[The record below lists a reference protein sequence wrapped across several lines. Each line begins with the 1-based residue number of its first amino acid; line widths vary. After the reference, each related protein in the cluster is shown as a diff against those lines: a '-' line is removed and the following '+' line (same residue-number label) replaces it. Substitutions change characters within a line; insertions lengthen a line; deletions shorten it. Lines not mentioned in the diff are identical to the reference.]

1 MMRAAAAMASLAAC
15 VALIVTASA
24 CDQGGSKSPKA
35 NYGECPISG
44 HRGEF
49 HLSPLTAGALT
60 VKTTLPAPGWWNGG
74 DTPASI
80 KSGYEYCMAANIAYR
95 SGLDRV
101 KVENAPFP
109 EVVSGKTKDFD
120 LALAQITITPERSKV
135 AEFSP
140 PYLSSTLGV
149 LIRDGEKID
158 GSNIRDVRIG
168 VAEGTT
174 GEEFVKNRLKPN
186 KPVTSYPNDPDMVTA
201 LEKGRIDAVVHDTT
215 ILLAYPQKREG
226 RVRLVGQ
233 YRTDQGYGALYPKG
247 SANRKELDRV
257 IKQLI
262 DDGTLTKL
270 SAVYLGAAF
279 GQDPAKIPYFTVEQ
293 GS

>member
-1 MMRAAAAMASLAAC
+1 MRAAAAIGSLAVS
-15 VALIVTASA
+15 VALIVATSA
-24 CDQGGSKSPKA
+24 CDEGEPESTKTQ
-35 NYGECPISG
+35 YGDCDVSG
-44 HRGEF
+44 HHGEF
-49 HLSPLTAGALT
+49 HLSPKTAGALT
-60 VKTTLPAPGWWNGG
+60 VKTTLPAPGWWNG
-74 DTPASI
+74 DTPASV

-95 SGLDRV
+95 SGLDRL

-109 EVVSGKTKDFD
+109 EVVSGRTTNFD

-135 AEFSP
+135 AAFSP
-140 PYLSSTLGV
+140 PYLDSTLGV
-149 LIRDGEKID
+149 LIRDGEKI
-158 GSNIRDVRIG
+158 NENNLRDVRIG

-174 GEEFVKNRLKPN
+174 GEAFVKNRLKPT
-186 KPVTSYPNDPDMVTA
+186 KPVTAYANDPEMVTA

-226 RVRLVGQ
+226 RVRIVGQ

-247 SANRKELDRV
+247 SPNKSELDHV

-262 DDGTLTKL
+262 DDGTLAKL
-270 SAVYLGAAF
+270 SVVYLGAAF
-279 GQDPAKIPYFTVEQ
+279 GQDPDKIPYFTVKE

>member
-1 MMRAAAAMASLAAC
+1 MMRAAAAIVSLA
-15 VALIVTASA
+15 VSVVLIVATSA
-24 CDQGGSKSPKA
+24 CDQDGSESSSARYGDCPVTGH
-35 NYGECPISG
+35 YGE
-44 HRGEF
+44 F
-49 HLSPLTAGALT
+49 DLSPETAGALT
-60 VKTTLPAPGWWNGG
+60 VKTTLPAPGWWNG
-74 DTPASI
+74 DTPDSI

-95 SGLDRV
+95 SGLDRL

-109 EVVSGKTKDFD
+109 EVVSGRTENFD
-120 LALAQITITPERSKV
+120 LALAQITITPERSEV

-149 LIRDGEKID
+149 LIRDGEKIGED
-158 GSNIRDVRIG
+158 NIRDVRIG

-174 GEEFVKNRLKPN
+174 GEEFVEKRLKPA
-186 KPVTSYPNDPDMVTA
+186 KPVTAFANDPAMVTA
-201 LEKGRIDAVVHDTT
+201 LEAGRIDAVVHDTT
-215 ILLAYPQKREG
+215 ILLAYPQKRES

-247 SANRKELDRV
+247 SLNKDELDR
-257 IKQLI
+257 IIRQLI

-279 GQDPAKIPYFTVEQ
+279 GQDPAKIPYFTVDD

>member
-1 MMRAAAAMASLAAC
+1 MRAAAAIGSLAVS
-15 VALIVTASA
+15 VALIVATSA
-24 CDQGGSKSPKA
+24 CDEGESKSSKA
-35 NYGECPISG
+35 TYGDCEVSG
-44 HRGEF
+44 HYGEF
-49 HLSPLTAGALT
+49 HLSPKTAGALT
-60 VKTTLPAPGWWNGG
+60 VKTTLPAPGWWNG
-74 DTPASI
+74 DTPASV

-95 SGLDRV
+95 SGLDRL

-109 EVVSGKTKDFD
+109 EVVSGRTTNFD

-135 AEFSP
+135 AAFSP
-140 PYLSSTLGV
+140 PYLDSTLGV

-158 GSNIRDVRIG
+158 ENNLRDVHIG

-174 GEEFVKNRLKPN
+174 GEAFVKNRLKPT
-186 KPVTSYPNDPDMVTA
+186 KPVTAYANDPEMVTA
-201 LEKGRIDAVVHDTT
+201 LEEGRIDAIVHDTT

-226 RVRLVGQ
+226 RVRIVGQ

-247 SANRKELDRV
+247 SPNKNELDHV

-262 DDGTLTKL
+262 DDGTLAKL
-270 SAVYLGAAF
+270 SVVYLGAAF
-279 GQDPAKIPYFTVEQ
+279 GQDPDKIPYFTVKE

>member
-1 MMRAAAAMASLAAC
+1 MRAAAAIVSPAVS
-15 VALIVTASA
+15 VAFIVATAA
-24 CDQGGSKSPKA
+24 CDQGGSKESDIR
-35 NYGECPISG
+35 YGDCPVSG
-44 HRGEF
+44 TRGEF
-49 HLSPLTAGALT
+49 HLSPETAGALT
-60 VKTTLPAPGWWNGG
+60 VKTTLPAPGWWNGT
-74 DTPASI
+74 TPESVR
-80 KSGYEYCMAANIAYR
+80 SGYEYCMAANIAHR

-101 KVENAPFP
+101 KVEDAPFP
-109 EVVSGKTKDFD
+109 EVVSGRTKNFD

-158 GSNIRDVRIG
+158 ENNVRDVRIG

-174 GEEFVKNRLKPN
+174 GEEFVDDRLKPT
-186 KPVTSYPNDPDMVTA
+186 KPVTAFANDPELVTA
-201 LEKGRIDAVVHDTT
+201 LEEGRIDAIVHDTT
-215 ILLAYPQKREG
+215 ILLAYPQKRESK
-226 RVRLVGQ
+226 VRLVGQ

-247 SANRKELDRV
+247 SPDKDELDR
-257 IKQLI
+257 IIRQLI
-262 DDGTLTKL
+262 DDGTLAKL

-279 GQDPAKIPYFTVEQ
+279 GQDPAKIPYLTVDG

>member
-1 MMRAAAAMASLAAC
+1 MRAAAAIVSLA
-15 VALIVTASA
+15 VSVTLIVATAA
-24 CDQGGSKSPKA
+24 CDQGGSESPNA
-35 NYGECPISG
+35 HYGDCPVSGHYGEF
-44 HRGEF
+44 R
-49 HLSPLTAGALT
+49 LSPHTAGALT
-60 VKTTLPAPGWWNGG
+60 VKTTLPAPGWWNG
-74 DTPASI
+74 DTPKSV

-109 EVVSGKTKDFD
+109 EVVSGRTKDFD

-135 AEFSP
+135 ADFSP

-149 LIRDGEKID
+149 LIRDGEKINED
-158 GSNIRDVRIG
+158 NIPDVRIG

-174 GEEFVKNRLKPN
+174 GEEFVENRLKPAR
-186 KPVTSYPNDPDMVTA
+186 PVTAFANDPEMVTA
-201 LEKGRIDAVVHDTT
+201 LEEGRIDAVVHDTT
-215 ILLAYPQKREG
+215 ILLAYPQKKES

-247 SANRKELDRV
+247 SPDKDELDR
-257 IKQLI
+257 IIRQLI
-262 DDGTLTKL
+262 DDGTLAKL

-279 GQDPAKIPYFTVEQ
+279 GQDPAKIPYLTVDD

>member
-1 MMRAAAAMASLAAC
+1 MMRAAAATVSLAVS
-15 VALIVTASA
+15 VALIVATSA
-24 CDQGGSKSPKA
+24 CDQGGSESPKTH
-35 NYGECPISG
+35 YGDCEISG
-44 HRGEF
+44 RYGEF
-49 HLSPLTAGALT
+49 HLSPMTAGALT
-60 VKTTLPAPGWWNGG
+60 VKTTLPAPGWWNG
-74 DTPASI
+74 DTPDSI

-101 KVENAPFP
+101 KVKNAPFP

-149 LIRDGEKID
+149 LIRDGEKINED
-158 GSNIRDVRIG
+158 NIRDVRIG

-174 GEEFVKNRLKPN
+174 GQEFVEKRLKPT
-186 KPVTSYPNDPDMVTA
+186 KPVTSFPNDPDMVTA
-201 LEKGRIDAVVHDTT
+201 LEEGRIDAVVHDTT

-226 RVRLVGQ
+226 KVRLVGQ
-233 YRTDQGYGALYPKG
+233 YKTDQGYGALYPKG
-247 SANRKELDRV
+247 SVNKDELDRIV
-257 IKQLI
+257 KQLI

-279 GQDPAKIPYFTVEQ
+279 GQDPAKIPYFTIND

>member
-1 MMRAAAAMASLAAC
+1 MMRAAAAIVSLAVS
-15 VALIVTASA
+15 VALIVATSA
-24 CDQGGSKSPKA
+24 CDQGGSASSKA
-35 NYGECPISG
+35 HYGECPVSG
-44 HRGEF
+44 HYGEF
-49 HLSPLTAGALT
+49 HLSPRTAGALT

-74 DTPASI
+74 DTPDSI

-109 EVVSGKTKDFD
+109 EVVSGRTKDFD

-149 LIRDGEKID
+149 LIRDGEKINGD
-158 GSNIRDVRIG
+158 NIRDVRIG

-174 GEEFVKNRLKPN
+174 GEEFVKKRLKPT
-186 KPVTSYPNDPDMVTA
+186 KPVTAFPNDPDMVTA
-201 LEKGRIDAVVHDTT
+201 LEEGRIDAVVHDTT

-247 SANRKELDRV
+247 SPNKDELDR
-257 IKQLI
+257 IIRQLI

-279 GQDPAKIPYFTVEQ
+279 GQDPAKIPYFTVDN

>member
-1 MMRAAAAMASLAAC
+1 MMRAAAAIVSLAAS
-15 VALIVTASA
+15 VALIVATSA
-24 CDQGGSKSPKA
+24 CDENGSKSSKVH
-35 NYGECPISG
+35 YGDCDVSG

-49 HLSPLTAGALT
+49 HLSPMTAGALT

-109 EVVSGKTKDFD
+109 EVVSGKTEDFD

-135 AEFSP
+135 ADFSP

-149 LIRDGEKID
+149 LIRDDEKID
-158 GSNIRDVRIG
+158 ESNIRDVRIG

-174 GEEFVKNRLKPN
+174 GEEFVKNRLKPT
-186 KPVTSYPNDPDMVTA
+186 KPVTAFPNDPDMVTA
-201 LEKGRIDAVVHDTT
+201 LEKGQIDAVVHDTT

-226 RVRLVGQ
+226 RVRIVGQ

-247 SANRKELDRV
+247 SSNKKELDRV

-262 DDGTLTKL
+262 DDGTLAKL
-270 SAVYLGAAF
+270 SAVYLGSAF
-279 GQDPAKIPYFTVEQ
+279 GQDPAKIPYFTVDG

>member
-1 MMRAAAAMASLAAC
+1 MRAAAAIVSLAVS
-15 VALIVTASA
+15 VALIVATSA
-24 CDQGGSKSPKA
+24 CDQGGSASSKA
-35 NYGECPISG
+35 HYGECPVSG
-44 HRGEF
+44 HYGEF
-49 HLSPLTAGALT
+49 HLSPRTAGALT

-74 DTPASI
+74 DTPDSI

-109 EVVSGKTKDFD
+109 QVVSGRTKDFD

-149 LIRDGEKID
+149 LIRDGEKINGD
-158 GSNIRDVRIG
+158 NIRDVRIG

-174 GEEFVKNRLKPN
+174 GEEFVKKRLKPT
-186 KPVTSYPNDPDMVTA
+186 KPVTAFPNDPDMVTA
-201 LEKGRIDAVVHDTT
+201 LEEGRIDAVVHDTT

-247 SANRKELDRV
+247 SPNKDELDR
-257 IKQLI
+257 IIRQLI

-279 GQDPAKIPYFTVEQ
+279 GQDPAKIPYFTVDN

>member
-1 MMRAAAAMASLAAC
+1 MRAAAAIVSVAVSG
-15 VALIVTASA
+15 ALIVATTA
-24 CDQGGSKSPKA
+24 CDQGGSDPPNA
-35 NYGECPISG
+35 HYGDCQVSG
-44 HRGEF
+44 HHGEF
-49 HLSPLTAGALT
+49 HLSPRTAGALT
-60 VKTTLPAPGWWNGG
+60 VKTTLPAPGWWNG
-74 DTPASI
+74 DTPDSV

-109 EVVSGKTKDFD
+109 EVVSGRTKDFD

-149 LIRDGEKID
+149 LIRDGEKVNQD
-158 GSNIRDVRIG
+158 NIRDARIG

-174 GEEFVKNRLKPN
+174 GEEFVEDRLKPT
-186 KPVTSYPNDPDMVTA
+186 KPVTAFPNDPEMVTA
-201 LEKGRIDAVVHDTT
+201 LEEGRIDAVVHDTT
-215 ILLAYPQKREG
+215 ILLAYPQEREA

-233 YRTDQGYGALYPKG
+233 YRTDQGYGALYPMG
-247 SANRKELDRV
+247 SPNKDELDR
-257 IKQLI
+257 IIRQLI
-262 DDGTLTKL
+262 DDGTLAKL

-279 GQDPAKIPYFTVEQ
+279 GQDPAKIPYFSVDA

>member
-1 MMRAAAAMASLAAC
+1 MMRAAAAIVSLAVS
-15 VALIVTASA
+15 VALIVATSA
-24 CDQGGSKSPKA
+24 CDQGGSESS
-35 NYGECPISG
+35 NVQYGDCPISG
-44 HRGEF
+44 HNGEF
-49 HLSPLTAGALT
+49 HLSPRTAGALT
-60 VKTTLPAPGWWNGG
+60 VKTTLPAPGWWNSG
-74 DTPASI
+74 DAPDSI

-109 EVVSGKTKDFD
+109 EVVSGRTKDFD

-135 AEFSP
+135 VEFSP

-149 LIRDGEKID
+149 LIRDDEKINED
-158 GSNIRDVRIG
+158 NIRDVRIG

-174 GEEFVKNRLKPN
+174 GEEFVQKRLKPT
-186 KPVTSYPNDPDMVTA
+186 KPVTAFPNDPDMVTA
-201 LEKGRIDAVVHDTT
+201 LEEGRIDAVVHDTT

-247 SANRKELDRV
+247 SPNKDELDQIIR
-257 IKQLI
+257 QLI

-279 GQDPAKIPYFTVEQ
+279 GQDPAKIPYFTVDG

>member
-1 MMRAAAAMASLAAC
+1 M
-15 VALIVTASA
+15 ALIVTTSA
-24 CDQGGSKSPKA
+24 CDQGGSESS
-35 NYGECPISG
+35 NVRYGDCAVSG
-44 HRGEF
+44 QRGEF
-49 HLSPLTAGALT
+49 HLSPETAGALT

-74 DTPASI
+74 DTPGSI
-80 KSGYEYCMAANIAYR
+80 TSGYEYCMAANIAYR

-109 EVVSGKTKDFD
+109 VIVSGRTKDFD

-135 AEFSP
+135 ADFSP
-140 PYLSSTLGV
+140 AYLSSTLGV

-158 GSNIRDVRIG
+158 QANIRDVRIG

-174 GEEFVKNRLKPN
+174 GEQFVEQRLKPT
-186 KPVTSYPNDPDMVTA
+186 KPVTAFANDPEMVTA
-201 LEKGRIDAVVHDTT
+201 LEEGRIDAVVHDTT
-215 ILLAYPQKREG
+215 ILLAYPQKREQ

-247 SANRKELDRV
+247 SSEKDELDRI

-262 DDGTLTKL
+262 DDGTLAKL

-279 GQDPAKIPYFTVEQ
+279 GQDPAKIPYFTVPE

>member
-1 MMRAAAAMASLAAC
+1 MMRAAAAIVSLAAS
-15 VALIVTASA
+15 VALIVATAA
-24 CDQGGSKSPKA
+24 CDQGGSESSNAHYGDCPVSG
-35 NYGECPISG
+35 NY
-44 HRGEF
+44 GEF
-49 HLSPLTAGALT
+49 HLSPETAGALT
-60 VKTTLPAPGWWNGG
+60 VKTTLPAPGWWNG
-74 DTPASI
+74 DTPDSV

-109 EVVSGKTKDFD
+109 DVVSGRTNDFD

-149 LIRDGEKID
+149 LIRDGEKINED
-158 GSNIRDVRIG
+158 NIRDVRIG

-174 GEEFVKNRLKPN
+174 GEEFVENRLKPT
-186 KPVTSYPNDPDMVTA
+186 KPVTAYANDPALVTA
-201 LEKGRIDAVVHDTT
+201 LEEGRIDAVVHDTT
-215 ILLAYPQKREG
+215 ILLAYPQKQEG
-226 RVRLVGQ
+226 RVHLMGQ

-247 SANRKELDRV
+247 SPDKAELDR
-257 IKQLI
+257 IIRQLI
-262 DDGTLTKL
+262 DDGTLAKL

-279 GQDPAKIPYFTVEQ
+279 GQDPAKIPYLTVDD

>member
-1 MMRAAAAMASLAAC
+1 MRATAAIVSLAVG
-15 VALIVTASA
+15 VALIVATPA
-24 CDQGGSKSPKA
+24 CDRGGSESSKA
-35 NYGECPISG
+35 HYGDCEVSG
-44 HRGEF
+44 QRGEF
-49 HLSPLTAGALT
+49 HLSPETPGTLT
-60 VKTTLPAPGWWNGG
+60 VKTTLPAPGWWNG
-74 DTPASI
+74 DTPDTV

-109 EVVSGKTKDFD
+109 EVVSGRTKDFD

-135 AEFSP
+135 VDFSP

-158 GSNIRDVRIG
+158 QNNLRDVRIG
-168 VAEGTT
+168 VADGTT
-174 GEEFVKNRLKPN
+174 GQEFVKNRLKPT
-186 KPVTSYPNDPDMVTA
+186 KPVTAFANDPEMVTA
-201 LEKGRIDAVVHDTT
+201 LEEGRIDAVVHDTT
-215 ILLAYPQKREG
+215 ILLAYPQKREE

-247 SANRKELDRV
+247 STEKDELDR
-257 IKQLI
+257 IIRQLI

-279 GQDPAKIPYFTVEQ
+279 GQDPAKIPYFTVDE

>member
-1 MMRAAAAMASLAAC
+1 MMRAAAAIVSLAVG
-15 VALIVTASA
+15 VALIVATSA
-24 CDQGGSKSPKA
+24 CDQGGSKTPKA
-35 NYGECPISG
+35 DYGECPISG
-44 HRGEF
+44 HHGEF
-49 HLSPLTAGALT
+49 HLSPETAGALT
-60 VKTTLPAPGWWNGG
+60 VKTTLPEPGWWNGN
-74 DTPASI
+74 TPDSI

-101 KVENAPFP
+101 KVKNAPFP
-109 EVVSGKTKDFD
+109 EVVSGRTKDFD

-149 LIRDGEKID
+149 LIRDGEKINED
-158 GSNIRDVRIG
+158 NIRDVRIG

-174 GEEFVKNRLKPN
+174 GEEFVKNRLKPT
-186 KPVTSYPNDPDMVTA
+186 KPVTAFPDDPAMVTA
-201 LEKGRIDAVVHDTT
+201 LEKGQIDAVVHDTT
-215 ILLAYPQKREG
+215 ILLAYPQQREG
-226 RVRLVGQ
+226 RVRIVGQ

-247 SANRKELDRV
+247 SANRDELDRV
-257 IKQLI
+257 IRQLI

-279 GQDPAKIPYFTVEQ
+279 GQDPAKIPYFTV
-293 GS
+293 GGGT

>member
-1 MMRAAAAMASLAAC
+1 MRAAAAIVSLAVS
-15 VALIVTASA
+15 VALIVATAA
-24 CDQGGSKSPKA
+24 CDQGGSESSGVQYGDCPVSG
-35 NYGECPISG
+35 NY
-44 HRGEF
+44 GEF
-49 HLSPLTAGALT
+49 HLSPETAGALT
-60 VKTTLPAPGWWNGG
+60 VRTTLPAPGWWNG
-74 DTPASI
+74 DTPESV

-109 EVVSGKTKDFD
+109 EVVSGRTKDFD

-149 LIRDGEKID
+149 LIRDGEKINED
-158 GSNIRDVRIG
+158 NIRDVRIG
-168 VAEGTT
+168 VAEGTS
-174 GEEFVKNRLKPN
+174 GEEFVENRLKPT
-186 KPVTSYPNDPDMVTA
+186 KPVTAFPNDPAMVTA
-201 LEKGRIDAVVHDTT
+201 LEEGRIDAVVHDTT
-215 ILLAYPQKREG
+215 ILLAYPQKQEG

-233 YRTDQGYGALYPKG
+233 YRTGQGYGALYPKG
-247 SANRKELDRV
+247 SPDKDELDR
-257 IKQLI
+257 IIRQLI
-262 DDGTLTKL
+262 DDGTLAKL

-279 GQDPAKIPYFTVEQ
+279 GQDPAKIPYLRVDD